1 MIKRI
6 VLTDEEKKEIER
18 KRRNEKSIKEKILK
32 VIDLTKEELEYLL
45 RRT

>member
-18 KRRNEKSIKEKILK
+18 KRRIEKSIKEKILK